1 MQAHAAGEDDRVTLT
16 SETPTPLRLKPLIP
30 LASVSVAVGIA
41 TALALP
47 FMSVFLTTEIGASPV
62 ALGTFL
68 LIAPLSSMLAS
79 TLVGRLSDSRA
90 VRRNLMLFGAIA
102 GTVGYGL
109 FAVLR
114 NYWVLMAVSVT
125 LVAVASSL
133 MPQMFAYARQS
144 IERTGSRKGPLAIS
158 ALRML
163 ISVSWVAGP
172 PVAAALVALTGFGGL
187 FGATALFYGV
197 IALITLRLPE
207 LGSAP
212 PKLDGDSAR
221 PGLRG
226 EIVFAFA
233 AFVLAQGSVA
243 LSVMAIPLFVT
254 NELHGTTG
262 DAGLILGLCAA
273 LEIPL
278 MIAFGAL
285 AVKMDLHRL
294 VCFGAAF
301 ALAYHALV
309 LASSSVWHVA
319 VLQLIHALVIS
330 AVMGV
335 GISYF
340 QTLAPDRPGH
350 ASTLFSNTNT
360 AGAMIA
366 GPLLGAAQ
374 QFGFRTAYAM
384 SLTMSVIALV
394 FLVLARPKPQPA
406 LAT

>member
-1 MQAHAAGEDDRVTLT
+1 
-16 SETPTPLRLKPLIP
+16 
-30 LASVSVAVGIA
+30 
-41 TALALP
+41 
-47 FMSVFLTTEIGASPV
+47 
-62 ALGTFL
+62 
-68 LIAPLSSMLAS
+68 
-79 TLVGRLSDSRA
+79 
-90 VRRNLMLFGAIA
+90 
-102 GTVGYGL
+102 
-109 FAVLR
+109 
-114 NYWVLMAVSVT
+114 
-125 LVAVASSL
+125 
-133 MPQMFAYARQS
+133 
-144 IERTGSRKGPLAIS
+144 
-158 ALRML
+158 ML

-187 FGATALFYGV
+187 FVATAVFYAV
-197 IALITLRLPE
+197 IALITLWLPE

-212 PKLDGDSAR
+212 TKSDRHPVK
-221 PGLRG
+221 PGLRA
-226 EIVFAFA
+226 EVVYASA
-233 AFVLAQGSVA
+233 AFTLAQGSVA

-254 NELHGTTG
+254 TELNGTTS

-285 AVKMDLHRL
+285 AMKMDLHRL

-309 LASSSVWHVA
+309 LVSSSVWQMA
-319 VLQLIHALVIS
+319 ALQLIHALVIS

-360 AGAMIA
+360 AGAMLA
-366 GPLLGAAQ
+366 GPLLGVAQ

-384 SLTMSVIALV
+384 SLAMSVIALV
-394 FLVLARPKPQPA
+394 FLILARPKHQSA
-406 LAT
+406 IAT